1 MDGGMAQNG
10 KSAGSEKLN
19 SQVLHPP
26 NCRSF
31 VQKSPPPLPPQKK
44 FRRINSWLNSIRNF
58 LNGLYILSSVSDARL
73 FAYYFSEYCNH
84 YKSLLNSISTSNS
97 PIWVTTTTTTLVCIF
112 SLILNCN
119 KANHS
124 FLSPKKKNH

>member
-19 SQVLHPP
+19 SQALHPP
-26 NCRSF
+26 TAGLLSKN
-31 VQKSPPPLPPQKK
+31 PLPPSPPKKK
-44 FRRINSWLNSIRNF
+44 FSRINSWLNSIRNF

-97 PIWVTTTTTTLVCIF
+97 PI
-112 SLILNCN
+112 
-119 KANHS
+119 
-124 FLSPKKKNH
+124 